1 MQSTTVATQQ
11 EHQEQL
17 SDQIQVID
25 ITVDKGYSPDLVQ
38 VVAGSRI
45 RLRFLSAVGTGPLST
60 VVLPTLHRKIKLSR
74 DRPVT
79 VDLGVL
85 SPGIY
90 PFTCKLDH
98 CCGWLVVTR

>member
-11 EHQEQL
+11 EEPEHLSARSQL
-17 SDQIQVID
+17 ID
-25 ITVDKGYSPDLVQ
+25 IIVDKGYSPDVVQ
-38 VVAGSRI
+38 IPTGSRI
-45 RLRFLSAVGTGPLST
+45 CLRFFSKISTGPLST
-60 VVLPTLHRKIKLSR
+60 VVLPTLDRKIKLTQE
-74 DRPVT
+74 RPVT

-85 SPGIY
+85 APGIY